1 MLALAK
7 ETGNVAEACRTFG
20 ISRTRYYEWKNR
32 AERYGLEAL
41 MPKERRS
48 PQMPSA
54 TPTHVVERLL
64 TLAVLEPTIG
74 CRQYADRLGDQGF
87 VIAKSTVQKH
97 LVAHGLGTRA
107 QRLARAAAIAAA
119 TTGLVTE
126 AAREDEPFG
135 FCLAS
140 GGPGELVCV
149 DSFYI
154 GKLKGVGKVYQLSA
168 IDVFT
173 RLAFV
178 WLVAGTPD
186 ATVSVRFLDR
196 LLRHYRR
203 HGIKVRAV
211 LSDNGPEYNATAFS
225 AAVAAKGLTHVR
237 IPPRSPNHNA
247 VVERFHETILQECWR
262 PAFHRRRFTSVRQLQ
277 AEADAWLITYNRRRR
292 NHGDY
297 MRGRTPQEIL
307 DNHKRN
313 RQHDNHQPQRPSV
326 TSTPGPEA
334 LELPRDAPCRGSS
347 LVVEMLNGGSWRR
360 VVYRFGATTILLS
373 ILSVGALLSAASG
386 SAAVQTGPSAS
397 TTATQM
403 GQTIVLGKNPH
414 SPLCKKLRAVNLT
427 LRNQA
432 SNLKKMQSGKLECIP
447 EGSSC
452 F

>member
-1 MLALAK
+1 MA
-7 ETGNVAEACRTFG
+7 ETCRTFG
-20 ISRTRYYEWKNR
+20 ICRTRYYEWKNR
-32 AERYGLEAL
+32 ADRYGLEAL
-41 MPKERRS
+41 MPKERRA

-107 QRLARAAAIAAA
+107 KRLARAAAIAAA

-126 AAREDEPFG
+126 AARDDEPFG

-140 GGPGELVCV
+140 GGPGELVCI

-178 WLVAGTPD
+178 ALVVGTPD
-186 ATVSVRFLDR
+186 VTVSMRFLER

-203 HGIKVRAV
+203 HGVKVRAV
-211 LSDNGPEYNATAFS
+211 LSDNGPEYNASAFS
-225 AAVAAKGLTHVR
+225 AAVVAKGLTHVR

-247 VVERFHETILQECWR
+247 VVERFHGTILQECWR
-262 PAFHRRRFTSVRQLQ
+262 PAFHRRHFTSIRQLQ
-277 AEADAWLITYNRRRR
+277 AEADAWLSPTT
-292 NHGDY
+292 GA
-297 MRGRTPQEIL
+297 GATTATTCAVGPL
-307 DNHKRN
+307 KRSSTTTSET

-326 TSTPGPEA
+326 TSTLGPEA
-334 LELPRDAPCRGSS
+334 LGQWRRSARGRRRGPRRLPRGGGTSES
-347 LVVEMLNGGSWRR
+347 TEHLVGL
-360 VVYRFGATTILLS
+360 
-373 ILSVGALLSAASG
+373 
-386 SAAVQTGPSAS
+386 
-397 TTATQM
+397 
-403 GQTIVLGKNPH
+403 
-414 SPLCKKLRAVNLT
+414 
-427 LRNQA
+427 
-432 SNLKKMQSGKLECIP
+432 
-447 EGSSC
+447 
-452 F
+452 

>member
-1 MLALAK
+1 VTHAEIIYRRRVALLALAK
-7 ETGNVAEACRTFG
+7 ETGNVAAACRSFG
-20 ISRTRYYEWKNR
+20 VSRTRYYEWKNR

-41 MPKERRS
+41 MPKARRI

-97 LVAHGLGTRA
+97 LVTHGLGKRSE
-107 QRLARAAAIAAA
+107 RLARAAAIAAA

-126 AAREDEPFG
+126 AARDDEPFG

-178 WLVAGTPD
+178 WLVLGTPD

-211 LSDNGPEYNATAFS
+211 LSDNGPEYNASAFS
-225 AAVAAKGLTHVR
+225 AALAAKGLNHVR

-247 VVERFHETILQECWR
+247 VVERFHQTILQECWR
-262 PAFHRRRFTSVRQLQ
+262 PAFHRRCFTSVRQLQ
-277 AEADAWLITYNRRRR
+277 AEADTYLLTYNRRRR

-297 MRGRTPQEIL
+297 MAGRTPQEIL
-307 DNHKRN
+307 DNHKKN
-313 RQHDNHQPQRPSV
+313 K
-326 TSTPGPEA
+326 
-334 LELPRDAPCRGSS
+334 
-347 LVVEMLNGGSWRR
+347 
-360 VVYRFGATTILLS
+360 
-373 ILSVGALLSAASG
+373 AA
-386 SAAVQTGPSAS
+386 
-397 TTATQM
+397 
-403 GQTIVLGKNPH
+403 
-414 SPLCKKLRAVNLT
+414 
-427 LRNQA
+427 
-432 SNLKKMQSGKLECIP
+432 
-447 EGSSC
+447 
-452 F
+452 

>member
-1 MLALAK
+1 MTRAEIIYQRRIAVLDHAARV
-7 ETGNVAEACRTFG
+7 GNVAEACRVFG
-20 ISRTRYYEWKNR
+20 ISRTRYYEWKGV
-32 AERYGLEAL
+32 ADHYGLAAL
-41 MPKERRS
+41 MPKERRA
-48 PQMPSA
+48 PQMPEA
-54 TPTHVVERLL
+54 TPTHVLEALL

-87 VIAKSTVQKH
+87 SIAKSTVQKH
-97 LVAHGLGTRA
+97 LVAHNLGKRS
-107 QRLARAAAIAAA
+107 QRLARAAAITAA

-135 FCLAS
+135 FCLAT
-140 GGPGELVCV
+140 GGPGELVCL

-178 WLVAGTPD
+178 WLVVGTPD
-186 ATVSVRFLDR
+186 ATVSMRFLER

-211 LSDNGPEYNATAFS
+211 LTDNGPEYNASAFS

-247 VVERFHETILQECWR
+247 VVERFHGTILQECWR
-262 PAFHRRRFTSVRQLQ
+262 PAFHRRHFTSVRQLQ

-307 DNHKRN
+307 DNHKR
-313 RQHDNHQPQRPSV
+313 SK
-326 TSTPGPEA
+326 
-334 LELPRDAPCRGSS
+334 
-347 LVVEMLNGGSWRR
+347 
-360 VVYRFGATTILLS
+360 
-373 ILSVGALLSAASG
+373 AA
-386 SAAVQTGPSAS
+386 
-397 TTATQM
+397 
-403 GQTIVLGKNPH
+403 
-414 SPLCKKLRAVNLT
+414 
-427 LRNQA
+427 
-432 SNLKKMQSGKLECIP
+432 
-447 EGSSC
+447 
-452 F
+452 